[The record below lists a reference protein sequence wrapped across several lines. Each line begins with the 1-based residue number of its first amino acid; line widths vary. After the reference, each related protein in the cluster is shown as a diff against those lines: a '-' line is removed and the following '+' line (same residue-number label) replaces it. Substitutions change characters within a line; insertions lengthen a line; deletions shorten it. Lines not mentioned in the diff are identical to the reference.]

1 MDLFTLLLA
10 SGLLAPASFE
20 LARPADVAP
29 SATVPPGPVVVV
41 RFAAASGVRRGPPPP
56 QDSVFRYSRAYY
68 KRLDIHRYGSYAM
81 LPLFAFQYLAGSQL
95 YDKGDAAP
103 DWAETGHPIA
113 AAGIVGL
120 FAANSVTG
128 IWNLWEGRKDPD
140 RGKRPVIH
148 ALMMLT
154 AEAGF
159 VTTALLGLDA
169 DAGSDDARTHRAVA
183 ISSVAIATAGYL
195 LMLLGN

>member
-1 MDLFTLLLA
+1 MDLVTMLLA
-10 SGLLAPASFE
+10 AGLLVPVSADSVRPPA
-20 LARPADVAP
+20 
-29 SATVPPGPVVVV
+29 GPVVIE
-41 RFAAASGVRRGPPPP
+41 RFRRAPAA
-56 QDSVFRYSRAYY
+56 QDSVFRYSAAYY
-68 KRLDIHRYGSYAM
+68 KRLDIHRYASYAI

-95 YDKGDAAP
+95 YDKGENAP

-113 AAGIVGL
+113 AAGIIGL

-128 IWNLWEGRKDPD
+128 VWNLWEGRKDPD

-159 VTTALLGLDA
+159 VTTAILGLDA

-183 ISSVAIATAGYL
+183 ITSVGIATAGYL
-195 LMLLGN
+195 LMLLGGK

>member
-1 MDLFTLLLA
+1 MDLVTMLLA
-10 SGLLAPASFE
+10 GGLLAPVSPDS
-20 LARPADVAP
+20 ARPAAAARAP
-29 SATVPPGPVVVV
+29 AGPVVIE
-41 RFAAASGVRRGPPPP
+41 RFRRAPAPP
-56 QDSVFRYSRAYY
+56 QDSVFRYSAAYY
-68 KRLDIHRYGSYAM
+68 KRLDIHRYASYAI

-95 YDKGDAAP
+95 YDKGENAP

-113 AAGIVGL
+113 AAGILGL

-128 IWNLWEGRKDPD
+128 VWNLWEGRKDPD

-148 ALMMLT
+148 ALLMLT

-159 VTTALLGLDA
+159 VTTAILGLDA

-183 ISSVAIATAGYL
+183 ISSVGIATAGYL
-195 LMLLGN
+195 LMLLGGK